1 MCGTGV
7 VVLDA
12 GAVKFVYSDCA
23 RIEVLETVEVDHVH
37 VVAFTVVTV
46 AVGLDATG
54 FAEGVVDVVFVEM
67 VGGLLV
73 FTTEE
78 REVFFWYKR
87 EQKTFTFA
95 V

>member
-1 MCGTGV
+1 MRTVCLYTRAVEFGYFN
-7 VVLDA
+7 
-12 GAVKFVYSDCA
+12 GARV
-23 RIEVLETVEVDHVH
+23 EVLETVEINHIH
-37 VVAFTVVTV
+37 VVAFTIVTV

-54 FAEGVVDVVFVEM
+54 FAKRMVDVVFVEM

-87 EQKTFTFA
+87 E
-95 V
+95 